1 MAMTMRRTRH
11 KLEPLSSLEPQC
23 DVPGIKRGRHTRDT
37 LQNKQAKGTH
47 ESSVGVLVR
56 VNMLQVCGHIKH
68 VVVLVVLRIRVI
80 ISVIVNV
87 PTYSLFTCM

>member
-1 MAMTMRRTRH
+1 MC
-11 KLEPLSSLEPQC
+11 KESNE
-23 DVPGIKRGRHTRDT
+23 DDNKET
-37 LQNKQAKGTH
+37 LQNKQTKDTH

-56 VNMLQVCGHIKH
+56 VRMLQVCVHVKH
-68 VVVLVVLRIRVI
+68 VVVLVALRIRVI

>member
-1 MAMTMRRTRH
+1 MC
-11 KLEPLSSLEPQC
+11 KESNE
-23 DVPGIKRGRHTRDT
+23 DDT
-37 LQNKQAKGTH
+37 KETLHNKQTKGTH
-47 ESSVGVLVR
+47 SVGVLVR
-56 VNMLQVCGHIKH
+56 VHMLQVCVHVKH

>member
-1 MAMTMRRTRH
+1 MCKESNDDT
-11 KLEPLSSLEPQC
+11 KE
-23 DVPGIKRGRHTRDT
+23 T
-37 LQNKQAKGTH
+37 LQNKQTKSTH

-56 VNMLQVCGHIKH
+56 VRVHQVCDHVKH
-68 VVVLVVLRIRVI
+68 VVVLVALRIRVI

>member
-1 MAMTMRRTRH
+1 MLCKESNEDET
-11 KLEPLSSLEPQC
+11 KE
-23 DVPGIKRGRHTRDT
+23 T
-37 LQNKQAKGTH
+37 LQNKQTKGTH

-56 VNMLQVCGHIKH
+56 VHMLQVCVHVKH
-68 VVVLVVLRIRVI
+68 VVVLVALRIRLI